1 MIKKAISIE
10 DFKEFLDTQYEV
22 GVLVE
27 LLYAKEIER
36 VYISTNLKFRRYSN
50 VTKEQFEEM
59 IKNYPIKRKK
69 NGKSTI
75 IVELKEKELVQWV
88 IRHTKN

>member
-1 MIKKAISIE
+1 MIKKEAISIE
-10 DFKEFLDTQYEV
+10 DFKDFLDTQYEV

-50 VTKEQFEEM
+50 VTKEQFEEI
-59 IKNYPIKRKK
+59 IKNYPIKRRN

-75 IVELKEKELVQWV
+75 IVELKEKELE
-88 IRHTKN
+88 

>member
-22 GVLVE
+22 GALVE

-59 IKNYPIKRKK
+59 IKAYPIERRK
-69 NGKSTI
+69 NQKSTI
-75 IVELKEKELVQWV
+75 IVELKEKELTQ
-88 IRHTKN
+88 